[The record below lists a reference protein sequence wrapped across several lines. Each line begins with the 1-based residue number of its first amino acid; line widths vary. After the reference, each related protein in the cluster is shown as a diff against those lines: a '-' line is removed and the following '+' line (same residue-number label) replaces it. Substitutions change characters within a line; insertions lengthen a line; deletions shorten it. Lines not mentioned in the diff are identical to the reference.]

1 MKRKTIAIDGSAGS
15 GKSTIGSKLAKKLNY
30 LYLDTG
36 IMYRSITWAALE
48 ASLDITN
55 AESISEL
62 AQTIDL
68 NLLPPTVQD
77 GRQTTVLVNNRDITW
92 LIRSPK
98 VDANVAQVSSYPKVR
113 QAMTARQRA
122 IAQKGPVVM
131 VGRDI
136 GTVVL
141 PEADLK
147 LFTQASLEVRAQRR
161 YQECL
166 ERGETVI
173 YKDLLAAIARRDK
186 QDREKPISPMIP
198 AKDAVII
205 KTDHLTIDEVLQR
218 VEKLVCVEQMNPV
231 G

>member
-1 MKRKTIAIDGSAGS
+1 MKRKIIAIDGSAAS
-15 GKSTIGSKLAKKLNY
+15 GKSTLGSRLAKKFNY

-36 IMYRSITWAALE
+36 VMYRSVTWAVLE
-48 ASLDITN
+48 ANIDVTN
-55 AESISEL
+55 EQAVSEL
-62 AQTIDL
+62 ANTIDL
-68 NLLPPTVQD
+68 DLLPPTVED
-77 GRQTTVLVNNRDITW
+77 GRQATVRVNKRDVTW

-113 QAMTARQRA
+113 QAMTVRQRA
-122 IAQKGPVVM
+122 IAEQGPVVM

-161 YQECL
+161 YRERL
-166 ERGETVI
+166 ERGEKVV
-173 YKDLLAAIARRDK
+173 YKELLAAMARRDK

-198 AKDAVII
+198 AKDAII
-205 KTDHLTIDEVLQR
+205 IQTDELTIEETLQR
-218 VEKLVCVEQMNPV
+218 VEKLVCVEQMDPV